1 MDENKKTIIEKR
13 INKTGEN
20 LRKNNM
26 EFYYAKTKDDV
37 CPIVESLIKEGDV
50 ITNGGTVT
58 LEKDVTVST
67 NLFVRWFANKP
78 LFYGGIGGGVAVLGG
93 LGALAAL
100 KKKKRVAVT
109 K

>member
-1 MDENKKTIIEKR
+1 MP
-13 INKTGEN
+13 
-20 LRKNNM
+20 
-26 EFYYAKTKDDV
+26 Y
-37 CPIVESLIKEGDV
+37 
-50 ITNGGTVT
+50 T